1 MQEENNAAVA
11 GKQNETEKSENN
23 KDEEKP
29 SEPYK
34 DYIHVRARR
43 GQATDSHSIAERVLK
58 HGKKNSN
65 MTRKHINIAGFVTLK
80 FGIRREEKRLV
91 RE

>member
-11 GKQNETEKSENN
+11 GKQNETEKSEN

-29 SEPYK
+29 SVPYK

-43 GQATDSHSIAERVLK
+43 GQATDSHSIAERVWKKKLK
-58 HGKKNSN
+58 YD
-65 MTRKHINIAGFVTLK
+65 LK
-80 FGIRREEKRLV
+80 T
-91 RE
+91 

>member
-11 GKQNETEKSENN
+11 GKQNETEKGEN
-23 KDEEKP
+23 KDKEKL

-43 GQATDSHSIAERVLK
+43 GQATDSHSIAERVLI
-58 HGKKNSN
+58 HGKK
-65 MTRKHINIAGFVTLK
+65 TQI
-80 FGIRREEKRLV
+80 
-91 RE
+91 